1 MKKKQALNR
10 KHNTITLQDGE
21 EDKQQGVNE
30 SELNI
35 AELEIIHKD
44 QKWRKLINK
53 KNHKTSRPNQCIYCW
68 NWRCL

>member
-44 QKWRKLINK
+44 Q
-53 KNHKTSRPNQCIYCW
+53 
-68 NWRCL
+68 